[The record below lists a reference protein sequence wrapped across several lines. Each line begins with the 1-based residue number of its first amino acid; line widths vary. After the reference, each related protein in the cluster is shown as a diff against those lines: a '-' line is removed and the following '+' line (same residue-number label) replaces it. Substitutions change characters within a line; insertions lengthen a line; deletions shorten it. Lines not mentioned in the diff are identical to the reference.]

1 MMIYRAQSGAV
12 PVKFKLK
19 ANELFTR
26 YRTDDK
32 STVTASTLW
41 WKAPDYTDLP
51 LSGPG
56 LRGALSGSLPPL
68 AFS

>member
-1 MMIYRAQSGAV
+1 MIISRAQSGAV
-12 PVKFKLK
+12 SVKFKLK

-41 WKAPDYTDLP
+41 WKGPDYTDLP

>member
-32 STVTASTLW
+32 PTVASTPVM
-41 WKAPDYTDLP
+41 A
-51 LSGPG
+51 
-56 LRGALSGSLPPL
+56 
-68 AFS
+68 

>member
-41 WKAPDYTDLP
+41 WKGRFRSL
-51 LSGPG
+51 
-56 LRGALSGSLPPL
+56 AL
-68 AFS
+68 